1 MRAKFQAGFSM
12 RQRLAL
18 LMSAVLLGAGLSA
31 RALQGIGREEA
42 PPKSGAGAL
51 VEWEGWSFRW
61 SVRPREGL
69 VLNEIGFR
77 GRQVMKHAALAEIFV
92 PYDPGQPR
100 PEDSID
106 GMGINL
112 QPLIPGKDCIPGT
125 TCSMFDTK
133 GRQQGERFVAM
144 HEESTG
150 LIYMGPA
157 GRAYGKMLV
166 LWCATRLGEYVYL
179 VRWRFRDDGCLMPQ
193 IGLTGKLNHT
203 GDKPLPGQGTLVQSN
218 PAVWAPSHVH
228 SFYFRLDLDVDG
240 PANDRVEELNHT
252 QDEPG
257 KSESSHDAWTELPRE
272 TVRSGSGASFR
283 SWRVV
288 DSQSKNAL
296 GHPRSYE
303 IIPSGGQGRGAANE
317 AFAQGQ
323 LYALRYKPHEFPFS
337 SVDGRPLK
345 RSLPS
350 YMTAETLTDSDV
362 VLYYVMQDHHLPR
375 SEDWPLMPV
384 QLAGFTLMPRDFLD
398 GSPLAAE
405 K

>member
-1 MRAKFQAGFSM
+1 MRV
-12 RQRLAL
+12 RLAL
-18 LMSAVLLGAGLSA
+18 ILTVVLMGMCLVAA
-31 RALQGIGREEA
+31 RALQGVRREEA
-42 PPKSGAGAL
+42 PPKPGAGTL
-51 VEWEGWSFRW
+51 VEWEGWNFRW

-69 VLNEIGFR
+69 VLNEISFR
-77 GRQVMKHAALAEIFV
+77 GRKVMKHAALAEIFV

-100 PEDSID
+100 PEDSLD

-125 TCSMFDTK
+125 ACAMYDVNGK
-133 GRQQGERFVAM
+133 PDGVRYVAM

-150 LIYMGPA
+150 LIYMGPG

-166 LWCATRLGEYVYL
+166 LWCATQLGEYVYL
-179 VRWRFRDDGCLMPQ
+179 VKWRFRDDGCIMPQ

-203 GDKPLPGQGTLVQSN
+203 GDRPLPGQGSIVQRE
-218 PAVWAPSHVH
+218 PAVVWAPSHVH
-228 SFYFRLDLDVDG
+228 SFYFRLDMDIDG

-257 KSESSHDAWTELPRE
+257 KSQASHDAWTELPRE
-272 TVRSGSGASFR
+272 TVRTGSGASFR
-283 SWRVV
+283 SWRVM
-288 DSQSKNAL
+288 DSQSNNVL

-303 IIPSGGQGRGAANE
+303 IVPSGGQGRGASNE

-323 LYALRYKPHEFPFS
+323 LYALRYKPQEFPLS
-337 SVDGRPLK
+337 SVDGREMK
-345 RSLPS
+345 RALPS

-362 VLYYVMQDHHLPR
+362 VLYYVMQEHHLPR

-384 QLAGFTLMPRDFLD
+384 QWAGFTMMPRDFLD
-398 GSPLAAE
+398 ASPLKAE